1 MMAADGMPVI
11 GMRMPGEAPAATDV
25 AVVMAP
31 PDDAGGENRAARP
44 DPAPELVAVAVER
57 VEPAEHA
64 DILDT
69 QSDGPA
75 ASRRRLALPEI

>member
-1 MMAADGMPVI
+1 
-11 GMRMPGEAPAATDV
+11 
-25 AVVMAP
+25 
-31 PDDAGGENRAARP
+31 
-44 DPAPELVAVAVER
+44 VER